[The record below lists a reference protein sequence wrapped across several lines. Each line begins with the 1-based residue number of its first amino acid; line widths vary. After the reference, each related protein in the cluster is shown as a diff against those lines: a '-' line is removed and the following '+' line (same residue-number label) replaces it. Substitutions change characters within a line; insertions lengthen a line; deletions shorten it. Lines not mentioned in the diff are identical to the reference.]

1 MNRTNSTLGSRLSG
15 APAPDE
21 ANASDQKPNQH
32 FFFFFQDPGCF
43 QRAAKPG
50 TPEGGVLIAPFYQR
64 EKRRSERSSHV
75 PTVTQLRS
83 HGASIPVP
91 TSEAPPGSP
100 LTPSFL
106 QEGSP
111 TLYGS
116 PPPPPAPQA
125 EHLGLLHVG
134 RAGGSG
140 LSTREPPGG
149 SAPSSSDSSTSILP
163 GEKLW
168 PERPARC

>member
-1 MNRTNSTLGSRLSG
+1 MLLRLTRLTPLIRSQT
-15 APAPDE
+15 
-21 ANASDQKPNQH
+21 SI

-116 PPPPPAPQA
+116 PPPPPRPRQSTWGSCMWAG
-125 EHLGLLHVG
+125 LGG
-134 RAGGSG
+134 AG
-140 LSTREPPGG
+140 
-149 SAPSSSDSSTSILP
+149 
-163 GEKLW
+163 
-168 PERPARC
+168 